1 MTNIK
6 MNWKIPICTLLI
18 ITSFSIKS
26 QTLSKLEVKHEQFK
40 KAWSTLKVF
49 KQSIANN
56 NDTAILIQEMKRL
69 QTWYLHIADSL
80 KTIENQKL
88 YPRFAVQRYI
98 NLAYQSENLNQLQ
111 QYKDSLLFLMTKHYD
126 QINSSPILHEINN
139 CFVYA
144 SEVVKMSGTKYD
156 SIIISDI
163 QNRITAL
170 GTIYS
175 DSINLKSK
183 EIINRFAD
191 LYYERSMVSM
201 AALIYKHF
209 NNYFYENTSG
219 SSPFLLSRDYSI
231 FDKNSGYIAK
241 MNDKPFWKVMVF
253 NQTSSTYHKTN
264 IINIRRKLFE
274 VNPAIPLI
282 IGRDS
287 SMLDMGSITEM
298 GRQIA
303 GNLYYINLNNN
314 DANYL
319 KNTAN
324 YVMLTPDNKISYSSN
339 NPSDFL
345 DWIENLKPKTIAKK
359 PSGKKNT
366 ETEPYTKERNIS
378 TSFDNYTINLKG
390 DWPEDAAIS
399 VRSYYYTKE
408 TEQNKIIPKEHALNN
423 IQIVQGKHT
432 IYNQYYISNSN
443 EKNHISIT
451 ADDNFFITTTFSD
464 IENTNYQKNRQKLT
478 ELFTKTTA
486 YKFVLDDYPFKNGEF
501 YLFIKS
507 RVEQLNKLTDQYIS
521 DSIAE
526 ADLRSLLAAEII
538 AARLNITEKP
548 VDVSYK
554 DFKKMMP
561 EEYISEIVYHSPF
574 YKQIIDG
581 WLSYISKSGE
591 YETDNMRKGIDM
603 LFGSALWMPNEAIY
617 NVGQYIWKQMNA
629 RGREDIMKHIDTTYL
644 TACGAENIDVAKR
657 LKGYKRMAKGN
668 KSPNIV
674 WQENGKPIQ
683 LYDLQADT
691 VYVIFWA
698 DWCMHCQDVL
708 LRLYK
713 KTTSNNNV
721 KVVAVNIDNDN
732 SSTTLGKRLM
742 PLWHHIQATGQWDD
756 DLIEQYNVFGTPTIY
771 VLDNKFKILRRFCQ

>member
-1 MTNIK
+1 M
-6 MNWKIPICTLLI
+6 
-18 ITSFSIKS
+18 
-26 QTLSKLEVKHEQFK
+26 
-40 KAWSTLKVF
+40 
-49 KQSIANN
+49 
-56 NDTAILIQEMKRL
+56 
-69 QTWYLHIADSL
+69 
-80 KTIENQKL
+80 
-88 YPRFAVQRYI
+88 
-98 NLAYQSENLNQLQ
+98 
-111 QYKDSLLFLMTKHYD
+111 LFLMTKHYD
-126 QINSSPILHEINN
+126 QLNSSPILHEINK
-139 CFVYA
+139 CFIHA

-183 EIINRFAD
+183 EIINRFAE

-339 NPSDFL
+339 NPSDFI
-345 DWIENLKPKTIAKK
+345 DWIENLKPKTLTKK
-359 PSGKKNT
+359 PSGKNNT
-366 ETEPYTKERNIS
+366 ETEPATTGKNIS
-378 TSFDNYTINLKG
+378 TSFDNNTINLKG
-390 DWPEDAAIS
+390 NWPEDAAIS
-399 VRSYYYTKE
+399 VKSYYYTKE

-432 IYNQYYISNSN
+432 IYNQYYIINSN
-443 EKNHISIT
+443 EKNQITIT
-451 ADDNFFITTTFSD
+451 ADDNYFITTTFTD
-464 IENTNYQKNRQKLT
+464 IKNTNYQISRQKLT
-478 ELFTKTTA
+478 ELFTKTTG
-486 YKFVLDDYPFKNGEF
+486 YKFVLDDYPFKNSEF
-501 YLFIKS
+501 YLHIKS
-507 RVEQLNKLTDQYIS
+507 RIEQFNNLTDQYIS
-521 DSIAE
+521 NSIAE
-526 ADLRSLLAAEII
+526 ADLRTLLAAEII

-548 VDVSYK
+548 ADVSYK
-554 DFKKMMP
+554 DFRKMMP

-581 WLSYISKSGE
+581 WLSYINKSGE
-591 YETDNMRKGIDM
+591 YETDNMRKGINM
-603 LFGSALWMPNEAIY
+603 LFGSTLWMPDEALY
-617 NVGQYIWKQMNA
+617 NVGQYIWKQMNVI
-629 RGREDIMKHIDTTYL
+629 GREDLMLHIDTTYF
-644 TACGAENIDVAKR
+644 AGYDAENIDVQKR
-657 LKGYKRMAKGN
+657 L
-668 KSPNIV
+668 
-674 WQENGKPIQ
+674 E
-683 LYDLQADT
+683 
-691 VYVIFWA
+691 
-698 DWCMHCQDVL
+698 
-708 LRLYK
+708 
-713 KTTSNNNV
+713 
-721 KVVAVNIDNDN
+721 
-732 SSTTLGKRLM
+732 
-742 PLWHHIQATGQWDD
+742 
-756 DLIEQYNVFGTPTIY
+756 
-771 VLDNKFKILRRFCQ
+771 